1 MSTRY
6 HATFCDRRPWLYRA
20 AVHAIRPNPCWL
32 RRRGRAWPLP
42 RSAVGGFERS
52 SQVFTQYFEPFRAD
66 HTFTLVVLIV
76 LWHRGP
82 GVELAA
88 ISRGRLVPTL
98 GYEPG
103 CGVLYSPGGR
113 WKRVICT
120 RPQRCVPLYPSS
132 AWRNVGVVSPRPAHG
147 PARTREPLRGWLPN
161 RGSRPRTR
169 PWRGLLCA
177 GRQRHGGLRQPPA
190 RCCFLYGLIDAKAA
204 DLKVPHSLAQLA
216 MYIDVRCCKRSA
228 CTYCRDLV
236 CAQRYRTST

>member
-1 MSTRY
+1 MTVHTVSTRY

-147 PARTREPLRGWLPN
+147 PARTFAWVVAEPRQQTAHAALARASLR
-161 RGSRPRTR
+161 RPAAARWIATATR
-169 PWRGLLCA
+169 PLLFSIWIDRRQG
-177 GRQRHGGLRQPPA
+177 GRP
-190 RCCFLYGLIDAKAA
+190 
-204 DLKVPHSLAQLA
+204 
-216 MYIDVRCCKRSA
+216 
-228 CTYCRDLV
+228 
-236 CAQRYRTST
+236 